1 MKIIGLLT
9 AWASEDWIE
18 CSIQQALDLVDEL
31 IISIGAHNKY
41 FKMIEDKTEE
51 KVQKYLTNKKIK
63 VVQAVSGPSNDPD
76 KNKCTTLNRM
86 LHISDNIEIGN
97 LIWILDL
104 DEFYSKNA
112 IDEINLFIRTNSDFD
127 EIQFVSYYFCIN
139 LDYYI
144 ISHLN
149 RIFKIKQKDIYFT
162 PTQILNPKCVKTVT
176 LLENNPMFHYSLLT
190 GEQLRAIYWLSTDK
204 FERLIWYMKIYKKY
218 NPLKGEYWMKK
229 NQELNGI
236 YGFWFH
242 NIDIIENNGHGLFR
256 YHGKHP
262 ELIENSP
269 LKQISDFRTY
279 MRKKP
284 TYKKYLLAMK
294 ELIVEKKKSFKK
306 ALRDNIYLTL
316 FLLKKLFF
324 IRRIFDIINNL
335 LMILLNLSKIDYG
348 LQKFD
353 ENGYVIDSRNKFQN
367 LISIILKCV
376 EILKSR
382 KMLLKTDDD
391 WTKLPPLDLK
401 EKAIID
407 AIKNYSSKHIILDV
421 GCGSGDIDFH
431 MANLGYSI
439 YAIDLKRYKT
449 WKNINKN
456 EGFLKFFQANIYD
469 LKTFPIRNCPI
480 VICSEVLEHLVNYKL
495 ALKNL
500 LEIVQYRLIIT
511 IPFEKSFGGRFAPPP
526 QGHCNFW
533 SDKKKIFRYKDI
545 NEFYKLCYPNKVSIT
560 KIRTKEQ
567 DEGTRNFCYLIIID
581 KNKIYAE
588 IVDIL

>member
-18 CSIQQALDLVDEL
+18 YSIQQALDLVDEL

-41 FKMIEDKTEE
+41 FKMIEDKTDE
-51 KVQKYLTNKKIK
+51 KAKKYLTNKKIK

-76 KNKCTTLNRM
+76 KNKCATLNRM
-86 LHISDNIEIGN
+86 LHVSENIEIGN
-97 LIWILDL
+97 LIWILDV

-112 IDEINLFIRTNSDFD
+112 IDEINLFIKTNNDFD
-127 EIQFVSYYFCIN
+127 EIQFFSYYFCIN
-139 LDYYI
+139 LEYYI
-144 ISHLN
+144 TSHLN
-149 RIFKIKQKDIYFT
+149 RIFKIKQNDIYFT

-218 NPLKGEYWMKK
+218 DPLKGEYWIKK

-242 NIDIIENNGHGLFR
+242 DIDIIENNGHGLFR
-256 YHGKHP
+256 YYGKHP

-284 TYKKYLLAMK
+284 NYKKYLLAMK
-294 ELIVEKKKSFKK
+294 ELIVGKKKKSFKK
-306 ALRDNIYLTL
+306 ALRDNIYLSL
-316 FLLKKLFF
+316 FTLKKLFF
-324 IRRIFDIINNL
+324 IGRIFDIINNL
-335 LMILLNLSKIDYG
+335 LIILLKLSKIDYG
-348 LQKFD
+348 LLKFD
-353 ENGYVIDSRNKFQN
+353 ENGYAIDSRNKFQH
-367 LISIILKCV
+367 LIAILLKCV

-391 WTKLPPLDLK
+391 WTKPPPLDLK

-407 AIKNYSSKHIILDV
+407 AIKNSSSKCIILDV
-421 GCGSGDIDFH
+421 GCGSGGIDFH
-431 MANLGYSI
+431 MAKLGYSI

-456 EGFLKFFQANIYD
+456 EGFLKFFQANIYA
-469 LKTFPIRNCPI
+469 LKTFPIINCPI

-545 NEFYKLCYPNKVSIT
+545 NEFYKLCYPNKVSIA

-581 KNKIYAE
+581 KNKI
-588 IVDIL
+588 